1 MASPNESTTA
11 KAKGTYYQSKL
22 GAVTILTLNNYPD
35 FQTIVVLA
43 FMAGGWWGSYQE
55 NGLVRLKIRTLEI
68 RKLVKP

>member
-43 FMAGGWWGSYQE
+43 FMAGGWWGIISGKWTRTAE
-55 NGLVRLKIRTLEI
+55 NKDT
-68 RKLVKP
+68 